1 MIQCGSELAGYE
13 VAVGEFVEED
23 GIIAVIETDK
33 VRGPLTIQASKQA
46 NSSTVHSPFYAC
58 QVAFDARSPVA
69 GTVTAHL
76 ASEGDTVPVGAPLA
90 TVAPGE
96 GASASAGATAG
107 AGAGAT
113 VGQTE
118 QQSTPQPP
126 QPAETAPEAPA
137 SEVSSRAARQCVRV
151 SPGHAHPWVCCLLFV
166 CLSLQGRAK
175 YVPLIKFRHG
185 KRDAIDSALAK
196 EQATSAAASTAAPAP
211 GGSGTSTTS
220 VR

>member
-1 MIQCGSELAGYE
+1 MFQCGSELAGYE

-33 VRGPLTIQASKQA
+33 VRGPPPSKQTSKQA
-46 NSSTVHSPFYAC
+46 NSSAVHSPFYAC

-118 QQSTPQPP
+118 QQPTPQPP
-126 QPAETAPEAPA
+126 QPAETVPEAPS

-151 SPGHAHPWVCCLLFV
+151 SRSQAHPWVCCLLFV
-166 CLSLQGRAK
+166 TSGPCQVCPTHQ
-175 YVPLIKFRHG
+175 VPPW
-185 KRDAIDSALAK
+185 
-196 EQATSAAASTAAPAP
+196 QA
-211 GGSGTSTTS
+211 
-220 VR
+220 